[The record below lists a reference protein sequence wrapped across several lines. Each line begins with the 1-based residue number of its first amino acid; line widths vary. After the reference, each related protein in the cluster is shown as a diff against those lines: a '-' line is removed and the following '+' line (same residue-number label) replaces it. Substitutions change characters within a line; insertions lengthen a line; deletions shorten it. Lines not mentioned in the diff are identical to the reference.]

1 MEDSQAT
8 NVWEVPAATVAMY
21 RNMFSQ
27 FFDSDFSGHEEKYYR
42 EAVDNAV
49 NENKKRIL
57 INLDHLREFDR
68 LNGHNITQELIKNPK
83 LFQQAIN
90 EALNEYRKEVNAKGE
105 QDLTFGITG
114 PIGDHF
120 VSPRQLNTRFLN
132 HIVCLDG
139 IVTKTS
145 LVNPKLVT
153 LVQFCPAT
161 NQRLR
166 TQFHDAT
173 DLTARPSRFAIPNKD
188 ANDNP
193 LEVEYGF
200 STFIDHQII
209 TIQERP
215 ESAPAGQMPRNCDV
229 IADADLADACKPGDR
244 VKVYGVYRILPNK
257 VQGTASGIYHPLL
270 IANSIEVAAQT
281 LQLNLTKSDVENIRF
296 IAGYK
301 ENNQLDVEENTHVL
315 DLLSRSIAPSIYGSS
330 RIKEAIVL
338 MLAGGCETNLPDGT
352 HIRGDIN
359 MLMVGDPST
368 AKSQLLR
375 HVLNIAPLAVHTTG
389 RGASGVGLTAS
400 VTTDTETGERRL
412 EAGAMVIADRGV
424 VCIDEFDKMDEA
436 DRVAIHE
443 ALEQQTVTISKAGI
457 HATLNARCSVA
468 AAANPV
474 WGTYNPNRSPMD
486 NVGLP
491 DSLISRFDLLF
502 IVLDQHNPQ
511 VDAAIADH
519 VLENHKWK
527 SNGPS
532 TTYSDDGIYLKSDAI
547 PHVSQGEQQNYVTV
561 EFLKKYITHCKDI
574 KPTLT
579 KEANE
584 LLVSAWADMRAVMT
598 RKTQPITP
606 RTFETLIRLSTAAAK
621 IRLSSTI
628 TEQDANTAISLLKF
642 SVYGEDEEP
651 PKPRTKKLISNDDK
665 KKKSKKT
672 KKTKKDDDNDDS
684 SEPEAVE
691 TDEELENSSEEQSA
705 ASESDAEEK
714 EGEQVKEDELPK
726 LVESY
731 VGDEL
736 DEKRK
741 AFQEVY
747 KYYINQTDK
756 VFVTLDQ
763 FIETVELQKGVV
775 ITRDE
780 LKILLS
786 ENKNVTFDDE
796 NIAF

>member
-1 MEDSQAT
+1 MEIEPAQ
-8 NVWEVPAATVAMY
+8 NLWEVPATTVHAN
-21 RNMFSQ
+21 RQMFEE
-27 FFDSDFSGHEEKYYR
+27 FLDYDFPEGKIYR

-49 NENKKRIL
+49 NEGKSRIL
-57 INLDHLREFDR
+57 INLDHLRYFER
-68 LNGHNITQELIKNPK
+68 SYQKVYSQELIRHPRE
-83 LFQQAIN
+83 FQQAIN
-90 EALNEYRKEVNAKGE
+90 EALNNYRKEVNAKG
-105 QDLTFGITG
+105 DITLTFGITG
-114 PIGDHF
+114 PIGDHL

-145 LVNPKLVT
+145 LVNPKLVS
-153 LVQFCPAT
+153 LVQYCPAT
-161 NQRLR
+161 NQRMR
-166 TQFHDAT
+166 TEFHDAT
-173 DLTARPSRFAIPNKD
+173 DLTQRPSRFAIPTKD

-200 STFIDHQII
+200 SSFIDHQII

-215 ESAPAGQMPRNCDV
+215 ETTPAGQMPRSCDV
-229 IADADLADACKPGDR
+229 IAEADLADACKPGDR
-244 VKVYGVYRILPNK
+244 VKVYGVYRILPTK
-257 VQGTASGIYHPLL
+257 VQGSASGIYHPIL
-270 IANSIEVAAQT
+270 IANSINIEAQV
-281 LQLNLTKSDVENIRF
+281 LQLSLTKNDVENIRY

-301 ENNQLDVEENTHVL
+301 DNKLSVSENKSVL
-315 DLLSRSIAPSIYGSS
+315 DLLSRSIAPSIYGSK

-359 MLMVGDPST
+359 LLMVGDPST

-424 VCIDEFDKMDEA
+424 VCIDEFDKMDET

-502 IVLDQHNPQ
+502 IVLDEHNPQ

-519 VLENHKWK
+519 VLENHRWK
-527 SNGPS
+527 STGATNTS
-532 TTYSDDGIYLKSDAI
+532 YSDDGVYLKVDAI
-547 PHVSQGEQQNYVTV
+547 PHPGTEQQNFVTV

-574 KPTLT
+574 RPNLT
-579 KEANE
+579 KQASD
-584 LLVSAWADMRAVMT
+584 LLVNAWADMRAAMS

-606 RTFETLIRLSTAAAK
+606 RTFETLIRLATASAK
-621 IRLSSTI
+621 IRLSEEI
-628 TEQDANTAISLLKF
+628 DEHDAQVAISLLKF
-642 SVYGEDEEP
+642 SIYGEDEEP
-651 PKPRTKKLISNDDK
+651 PKPRRKRRLVSRK
-665 KKKSKKT
+665 
-672 KKTKKDDDNDDS
+672 DDS
-684 SEPEAVE
+684 SESEAVATE
-691 TDEELENSSEEQSA
+691 SEEENIVPSEKSDDESLAPDDMPKIVDEESE
-705 ASESDAEEK
+705 K
-714 EGEQVKEDELPK
+714 R
-726 LVESY
+726 
-731 VGDEL
+731 
-736 DEKRK
+736 RK
-741 AFQEVY
+741 AFQEVLRY
-747 KYYINQTDK
+747 FINETDK
-756 VFVTLDQ
+756 VSVTLDQ
-763 FIETVELQKGVV
+763 FLETVELQKGVV
-775 ITRDE
+775 IDRDE
-780 LKILLS
+780 LKQFLT
-786 ENKNVTFDDE
+786 EMGVTYDDE
-796 NIAF
+796 SVAF